1 VFAPW
6 ELSEGWIVSVLS
18 RRKFLVAAGVGLAAG
33 ATGLVVD
40 RRSGVERDGTRTL
53 SLWTLE
59 APPIARS
66 PRLAGDLDV
75 DAAIVGGGYT
85 GLACGYYLKK
95 LRPKWSVAVL
105 ESHRLG
111 SGASSRNSGM
121 ALLHYPAIGENQMT
135 RRAFERWRQFLE
147 DERIDCDFQKDRVLY
162 LYPSAS
168 AAESARSKVKPTER
182 WLSAEELREQIGTTF
197 YAGATS
203 PGESFA
209 IHPGKLVAGHVSAAR
224 RVDVDLYE
232 YSPVMEVVRGKTV
245 ELVTPTGTVRSRH
258 AVIATNA
265 YTPRLGL
272 FRATVFPVHHYT
284 FATRE
289 LGPEELRRYRL
300 AHWRMRYEQR
310 FLPVSTSVTP
320 SGRFIVR
327 VLLGYAAFNSCE
339 WGDICAARRL
349 ARTTIARR
357 YPWTVDT
364 ELEYGWHG
372 VTGHTLDWR
381 IVAGPIADGNIHASV
396 AYNGTGVVPAHYNG
410 YLTAARIAGEPEADF
425 ALLQGTSG
433 HVPLP
438 EPLRSLGF
446 KPLMRLLRAS

>member
-1 VFAPW
+1 M
-6 ELSEGWIVSVLS
+6 LS
-18 RRKFLVAAGVGLAAG
+18 RRKFLVAAGAGLAAG
-33 ATGLVVD
+33 AAGVVVD

-59 APPIARS
+59 APPIPRA
-66 PRLAGDLDV
+66 PRLSGDREVDV
-75 DAAIVGGGYT
+75 AIVGGGYT

-95 LRPKWSVAVL
+95 LRPRWSVAVL

-121 ALLHYPAIGENQMT
+121 ALLNYPAVGENEMT

-147 DERIDCDFQKDRVLY
+147 AEQVDCDFQKDRVLY
-162 LYPSAS
+162 LYPSQG
-168 AAESARSKVKPTER
+168 AAEGARSKMKPSER
-182 WLSAEELREQIGTTF
+182 FLSADELREQIGTGF
-197 YAGATS
+197 YAGAIS
-203 PGESFA
+203 PVESFA
-209 IHPGKLVAGHVSAAR
+209 IHPGKLVTGHVAAAR
-224 RVDVDLYE
+224 RVETELFE
-232 YSPVMEVVRGKTV
+232 YSPVLEIRPGKTV
-245 ELVTPTGTVRSRH
+245 ALVTPTGTVRARH

-284 FATRE
+284 FASRE
-289 LGPEELRRYRL
+289 LRPEELRRYQL
-300 AHWRMRYEQR
+300 DHWRMRYEQR

-327 VLLGYAAFNSCE
+327 ALLGYAAFNSCE
-339 WGDICAARRL
+339 WGDIRGARRL

-357 YPWTVDT
+357 YPWTDET
-364 ELEYGWHG
+364 EMEYGWHG
-372 VTGHTLDWR
+372 VTAHTLDWR
-381 IVAGPIADGNIHASV
+381 IVAGPVGDGNIHVSA

-410 YLTAARIAGEPEADF
+410 YLTASRITGRPEADL
-425 ALLQGTSG
+425 ALLPGTSG
-433 HVPLP
+433 HPPVP

-446 KPLMRLLRAS
+446 KPLMRLFRAS

>member
-1 VFAPW
+1 M
-6 ELSEGWIVSVLS
+6 LS

-33 ATGLVVD
+33 AAGVVVD

-59 APPIARS
+59 APPIPRV
-66 PRLAGDLDV
+66 PRLSEDRDV
-75 DAAIVGGGYT
+75 DVAIVGGGYT

-95 LRPKWSVAVL
+95 LRPEWSVAVL

-121 ALLHYPAIGENQMT
+121 ALLRYPAIEENEMT

-147 DERIDCDFQKDRVLY
+147 GEQVECDYQKDRVLY
-162 LYPSAS
+162 LHSSEAG
-168 AAESARSKVKPTER
+168 AERARSKMKPSER
-182 WLSAEELREQIGTTF
+182 WLSSDELREQIGTTF
-197 YAGATS
+197 YAGAVS
-203 PGESFA
+203 PAESFA
-209 IHPGKLVAGHVSAAR
+209 IHPGKLVAGHVTAAR
-224 RVDVDLYE
+224 RVGVDLYE
-232 YSPVMEVVRGKTV
+232 YSPVMEVRPGKTV
-245 ELVTPTGTVRSRH
+245 HLVAPTGTVRARH

-272 FRATVFPVHHYT
+272 FRATMFPVHHYT

-289 LGPEELRRYRL
+289 LSPEELRRYHL
-300 AHWRMRYEQR
+300 DHWRMRYEER

-339 WGDICAARRL
+339 WGNIHDARRL
-349 ARTTIARR
+349 ARTTIALR
-357 YPWTVDT
+357 YPWVAET

-372 VTGHTLDWR
+372 VTGHTLDSR
-381 IVAGPIADGNIHASV
+381 GVAGPLGDGNLHVSA
-396 AYNGTGVVPAHYNG
+396 AYNGIGVVPAHYNG
-410 YLTAARIAGEPEADF
+410 YLTASRIAGKPEADF

-433 HVPLP
+433 HPPLP

-446 KPLMRLLRAS
+446 KPLMRMLRAS